1 MLPTNLIQS
10 PIKSTTRSR
19 FYFAFLLVFYF
30 GFTSMDVIGQME
42 MDTVSQVV
50 AQQEVVHTNC
60 LSGRVVDSTGEAV
73 VSAKVILTQ
82 GETNFYAVT
91 DLDGYFQLNFT
102 KIEGE
107 CLSLECRT
115 IMHEMIRIED
125 FQWSDQNEALQL
137 ILPFAEL
144 NILSIGIFIISEEDG
159 IRLPS
164 NPHDFG
170 KTTIHQNDLN
180 HRP

>member
-1 MLPTNLIQS
+1 
-10 PIKSTTRSR
+10 
-19 FYFAFLLVFYF
+19 
-30 GFTSMDVIGQME
+30 MDVIGQME

-50 AQQEVVHTNC
+50 AQQQVVHTNC
-60 LSGRVVDSTGEAV
+60 LSGRVVDSTGEVV

-91 DLDGYFQLNFT
+91 DLGGYFQLNFT